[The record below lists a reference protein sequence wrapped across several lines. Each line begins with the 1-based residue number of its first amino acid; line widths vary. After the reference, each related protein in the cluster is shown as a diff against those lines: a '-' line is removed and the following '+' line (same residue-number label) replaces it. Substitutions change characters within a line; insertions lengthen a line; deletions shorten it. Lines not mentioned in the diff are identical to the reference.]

1 MKTEIACFIS
11 PHGFGHATRAIALL
25 ENLRLKITDLHIHL
39 ITTVPQSLF
48 KSTSLDYSYHPL
60 LVDVGLL
67 QKDGFI
73 FDFPATI
80 EALKRFIPFRSSEL
94 ERLKKICKSSDLILS
109 DISVLGITVAKQC
122 SIPAVLIENFTWD
135 WIYAHLDQAPEL
147 QEFVPVFQEL
157 YGQADFRIQAEPLCL
172 KQPCDIRCQPIS
184 RKPKSAPDVLRKS
197 LNSEGRKIVL
207 ITMGGISTDLPF
219 IHLLSGYQDY
229 YFILAGQKQYTQTG
243 NNICA
248 LPYNTPLYHPDLIN
262 VADLV
267 VCKSG
272 YSTIAECCQTSAAI
286 ACIHRDGFPE
296 SAALEQ
302 FVRENLAGT
311 IYEQQQ
317 FFTGQWLT
325 DLPQL
330 VKRRTMP
337 YPVNGAEEAAGFIT
351 SLLPEES
358 IA

>member
-25 ENLRLKITDLHIHL
+25 ETLRLTIPDLHIHL

-60 LVDVGLL
+60 HVDVGIF
-67 QKDGFI
+67 QKDAFT
-73 FDFPATI
+73 FDFPGTV
-80 EALKRFIPFRSSEL
+80 EALKRFIPFQKSEI
-94 ERLKKICKSSDLILS
+94 ERLKKICRSSDLILS
-109 DISVLGITVAKQC
+109 DISVLGLTVAKKC

-135 WIYAHLDQAPEL
+135 WIYTHLNQAPEL

-157 YGQADFRIQAEPLCL
+157 YAQTDFRIQTEPLCL
-172 KQPCDIRCQPIS
+172 KQPCDIRCHPIS
-184 RKPKSAPDVLRKS
+184 RKPKSDPDDLRQT

-219 IHLLSGYQDY
+219 MRLLSGYKDY
-229 YFILAGQKQYTQTG
+229 YFILAGQKQYKRTG

-248 LPYNTPLYHPDLIN
+248 LPYNTSLYHPDLIN

-267 VCKSG
+267 ICKSG
-272 YSTIAECCQTSAAI
+272 YSTIAECCQTSASV
-286 ACIHRDGFPE
+286 ACVRRAGFPE

-302 FVRENLAGT
+302 FVRKKLAGV

-317 FFTGQWLT
+317 FVNGQWLT

-330 VKRRTMP
+330 VKRRTTP

-351 SLLPEES
+351 SLL
-358 IA
+358 

>member
-25 ENLRLKITDLHIHL
+25 ETLKLTIPELHIHL

-48 KSTSLDYSYHPL
+48 ESTSLDYSYHPL
-60 LVDVGLL
+60 HVDVGIL
-67 QKDGFI
+67 QKDGFT
-73 FDFPATI
+73 FDFPSTV
-80 EALKRFIPFRSSEL
+80 EALKRFIPFQNSEI
-94 ERLKKICKSSDLILS
+94 ERLKKICGSSDLILS
-109 DISVLGITVAKQC
+109 DISVLGITVAKKC

-135 WIYAHLDQAPEL
+135 WIYTHLNQAPEL

-157 YGQADFRIQAEPLCL
+157 YAQSDFRIQAEPLCL
-172 KQPCDIRCQPIS
+172 RQPCDIRCHPIS
-184 RKPKSAPDVLRKS
+184 RKPKSAPDVLRQT

-219 IHLLSGYQDY
+219 MHLLSGYKDY
-229 YFILAGQKQYTQTG
+229 YFILAGQKQYKRTG

-248 LPYNTPLYHPDLIN
+248 LPYNTHFYHPDLIN
-262 VADLV
+262 VSDLV
-267 VCKSG
+267 ICKSG
-272 YSTIAECCQTSAAI
+272 YSTIAECCQTSASV
-286 ACIHRDGFPE
+286 ACVGRAGFPE

-302 FVRENLAGT
+302 FVRKKLAGVS
-311 IYEQQQ
+311 YDQQQ
-317 FFTGQWLT
+317 FVSGQWLT

-330 VKRRTMP
+330 VRRRTTP

-351 SLLPEES
+351 SLL
-358 IA
+358 